1 MLIKV
6 KAFPG
11 ASKAKIEKKEQ
22 DFLEVYVREK
32 PIQGR
37 ANQAIIS
44 ALAKYFNSSEGEI
57 KLVKGFQER
66 NKIFLIKKHDNQ

>member
-11 ASKAKIEKKEQ
+11 VSKAKIEKKEQ

-37 ANQAIIS
+37 AN
-44 ALAKYFNSSEGEI
+44 
-57 KLVKGFQER
+57 KLY
-66 NKIFLIKKHDNQ
+66 

>member
-1 MLIKV
+1 MLIKI

-11 ASKAKIEKKEQ
+11 VSKAKIEKKDQ

-37 ANQAIIS
+37 ANQAIVS
-44 ALAKYFNSSEGEI
+44 ALAKYFNCSESEI